1 MRTPSNCI
9 SGRLVRAGLFALAC
23 LASCA
28 GQAQSLSPEERAAI
42 GKYLAVRR
50 ALLAEYEE
58 PLDGELLADKA
69 LIGMFEGLDAHSEY
83 FPAYAVGSDLDG
95 TWQSAGL
102 ELVVVND
109 APHVL
114 YPIRSESSDGQEGS
128 AESHAGILV
137 GDRIIA
143 VNGYTFADPAH
154 MAARSLAS
162 ATRERGLRLDLRS
175 PDDIERQIEFKPARP
190 KNQHLRWVRVL
201 DQTKRLGYIYLAA
214 FNETA
219 AKEFQ
224 ALLRSL
230 PQLGIEHFLLDLRGN
245 SGGDLQAFGLIA
257 DCFLRDG
264 SLVNQEFLRTGE
276 QIESQATPSSIA
288 ASTKVVLL
296 VDAETASAA
305 ELLAATLRER
315 RGVPIVGQKTYGK
328 GVFQVVRTFADG
340 SSFRITA
347 GSMTPPSGDS
357 FNKRGIAPD
366 RQVYVDESLAAL
378 LRRSLRRSEPPL
390 HLHHA
395 AEQFLLRH
403 GRDERIGPDPER
415 DETLRVGL
423 DMLRDLCADE

>member
-1 MRTPSNCI
+1 MRTTSDCRT
-9 SGRLVRAGLFALAC
+9 GMLVHAGLLALAC
-23 LASCA
+23 LTSCA
-28 GQAQSLSPEERAAI
+28 GPSQSLSPEERAEI

-58 PLDGELLADKA
+58 PLDGQLLADKA

-83 FPAYAVGSDLDG
+83 FPAYAVGNDLDG

-114 YPIRSESSDGQEGS
+114 YPIRSETADGQERS
-128 AESHAGILV
+128 DAMDAGVQV

-162 ATRERGLRLDLRS
+162 ASLERGLRLDLRS
-175 PDDIERQIEFKPARP
+175 PDDMERQIGFKPERP
-190 KNQHLRWVRVL
+190 KNQHVRWVRVL
-201 DQTKRLGYIYLAA
+201 DRSKRLGYIYLAA

-219 AKEFQ
+219 ATEFRA
-224 ALLRSL
+224 ALKSL
-230 PQLGIEHFLLDLRGN
+230 PQLGIEHFILDLRGN
-245 SGGDLQAFGLIA
+245 PGGDLQAFGVIA
-257 DCFLRDG
+257 DCFLQG
-264 SLVNQEFLRTGE
+264 GLLVSQEFARTGQ
-276 QIESQATPSSIA
+276 QIESRANLSSISQ
-288 ASTKVVLL
+288 STKLVLL

-347 GSMTPPSGDS
+347 GSMTPPSGLS

-378 LRRSLRRSEPPL
+378 LRRSLRRSEPPQ
-390 HLHHA
+390 HLQHA

-423 DMLRDLCADE
+423 DLLRDLCAEE